1 MCSGIDSMIKRIVEI
16 TRASWISLKDRQL
29 VVEQDSKVVAKV
41 PIEDL
46 GILLLAHPANVIT
59 QQALM
64 ACQQADVAVVLCDE
78 KYLPLSLIL
87 PLAGSTLHTATL
99 LMQIK
104 VKPQTTRALWR
115 DIVIAKISAQSRHLA
130 VQGKKAKHL
139 EVMALRVSEE
149 DAGGKEAQAAAYYW
163 RELLG
168 PEFRRDKNGKDINAL
183 FNYGYAILR
192 ACVARAIVGT
202 GLHPALGI
210 FHHNRSDNFALA
222 NDLMEPFRPLVDWLA
237 MKEWNR
243 GNHEVDP
250 ASKRV
255 MLEAL
260 SGEVSFSGQSL
271 PLWVAMQRY
280 AHSVKLVLSGD
291 VKAVEVP
298 IWHFSADTEP
308 CG

>member
-1 MCSGIDSMIKRIVEI
+1 MIKRIVEI
-16 TRASWISLKDRQL
+16 TRGSWISLKDRQL
-29 VVEQDSKVVAKV
+29 VVEQESKVVAKV

-78 KYLPLSLIL
+78 KYLPLSLVL
-87 PLAGSTLHTATL
+87 PLAGGSLHTATL

-104 VKPQTTRALWR
+104 AKPQTTRALWR
-115 DIVIAKISAQSRHLA
+115 DIVVAKISAQIRHLA
-130 VQGKKAKHL
+130 AQGKKAKHL
-139 EVMALRVSEE
+139 EAMAFRVREE
-149 DAGGKEAQAAAYYW
+149 DAGDREAQAAAYYW

-168 PEFRRDKNGKDINAL
+168 PEFRRDTNGDDINAL

-222 NDLMEPFRPLVDWLA
+222 NDLMEPLRPSFDWLA
-237 MKEWNR
+237 MKEWNK
-243 GNHEVDP
+243 GNHGVTP

-260 SGEVSFSGQSL
+260 SYEVSFAGQSL
-271 PLWVAMQRY
+271 PMWVAMQRY
-280 AHSVKLVLSGD
+280 AHSVKSVLSGER
-291 VKAVEVP
+291 KAVEVP
-298 IWHFSADTEP
+298 IWHFSVDIEP

>member
-1 MCSGIDSMIKRIVEI
+1 MIKRILEI
-16 TRASWISLKDRQL
+16 TRGSWISLKDRQL
-29 VVEQDSKVVAKV
+29 VIEQEGKVVAKV

-46 GILLLAHPANVIT
+46 GILLLANPANVIT

-64 ACQQADVAVVLCDE
+64 ACQQANVVVVLCDE
-78 KYLPLSLIL
+78 KYLPLSLVL
-87 PLAGSTLHTATL
+87 PLAGGTLHTATL
-99 LMQIK
+99 IMQIK
-104 VKPQTTRALWR
+104 AKPQATGALWR
-115 DIVIAKISAQSRHLA
+115 DIVKAKISAQSRHLVA
-130 VQGKKAKHL
+130 QGKKAKHL
-139 EVMALRVSEE
+139 ESMALRVGVE
-149 DAGGKEAQAAAYYW
+149 DAGDREAQAAAYYW

-168 PEFRRDKNGKDINAL
+168 PEFRRDTNGDDINAL

-222 NDLMEPFRPLVDWLA
+222 NDLMEPLRPSFDWLA
-237 MKEWNR
+237 MKEWNK
-243 GNHEVDP
+243 GNHGVTP

-260 SGEVSFSGQSL
+260 SYEVSFAGQSL
-271 PLWVAMQRY
+271 PMWVAMQRY
-280 AHSVKLVLSGD
+280 AHSVKSVLSGER
-291 VKAVEVP
+291 KAVEVP
-298 IWHFSADTEP
+298 IWHFSVDIEP